1 MTIQKDEKP
10 WQGFNFDRALDRLM
24 KELPIIS
31 DDYDPQQPARLE
43 SVILAFRA
51 SREWLADIE
60 LRLRRLHYDT
70 LVKGWEDIADIVGVH
85 KRTLQRPKYKKKLLQ
100 RGVIEY
106 ALIGDPPR
114 KRIVGL
120 PSRLVQERHR
130 LRKKRKT

>member
-1 MTIQKDEKP
+1 MANSKRHQPREI
-10 WQGFNFDRALDRLM
+10 FDKALDRLM
-24 KELPIIS
+24 KEFPHLS
-31 DDYDPQQPARLE
+31 DDYDPQHPARLE

-51 SREWLADIE
+51 SKEWLADID
-60 LRLRRLHYDT
+60 LRLQRFHDHI
-70 LVKGWEDIADIVGVH
+70 LVKGWEDIADILGVH